1 MTLETSFG
9 HAADNDKS
17 WAQPGSRHRWWSGGQ
32 FSFFSSSKI
41 RRTTNKWIKARFYQS
56 RQNSHSSCCALQ
68 WLIREP
74 GTGGRSSF
82 DRLIS
87 IVSSRFKRAS
97 TFLHVSFPIWRDE
110 RNENGPISSTFL
122 HVSFQNNKTRMAKIC
137 STAGACFQTQI
148 LQKKL

>member
-56 RQNSHSSCCALQ
+56 RQNSHSSCCALK

-82 DRLIS
+82 DHLIS

-97 TFLHVSFPIWRDE
+97 TFLHVSF
-110 RNENGPISSTFL
+110 
-122 HVSFQNNKTRMAKIC
+122 QNNETRMAKIC
-137 STAGACFQTQI
+137 STASACREHSNIF
-148 LQKKL
+148 LKLPSLLIRPSVLTDKHCLTI